1 MYPLTIF
8 SPREIEKTMTEKEIK
23 KLSRLELL
31 ELLLEASSE
40 NQKLKNHIEKLQ
52 IDLENA
58 HSIQHLSAAIDQ
70 VEKVLAR
77 ANRIVNT
84 NGTITPP
91 SNNAVEEDVHAP
103 LNLLDKQIYAHLL
116 AFYADNA
123 SLLTSLP
130 LELQI
135 AIKERIPSVLN
146 K

>member
-1 MYPLTIF
+1 
-8 SPREIEKTMTEKEIK
+8 MTEKEIK